1 MVNKSDVVAIKFHFN
16 KSILKS
22 NAWSPVPSSIAGER
36 NYINIWGCFWLN
48 SITWSTDIQP
58 AVWVEPH
65 TRYTVQDFSC
75 LFSGCQTS
83 LSLSIAKKGSVPS
96 VNGFSSAGVIQ
107 CPKARQ
113 SHSNSWLQ
121 DSAAFICLH
130 RQKQTHCTFSTK
142 PASVGPFIIIST
154 SVHEVEQWLQQDNV
168 WSARWMMTN
177 RALNHQPR
185 EHREHRTWCSLT
197 KKSLFQQHCWF
208 LLYYYHKNKSP
219 ELKLWRMWC
228 NVKNKYTSPADSPIT
243 DRKDGLT
250 LGNTPT
256 EWRIKSWYAGG
267 VYG

>member
-75 LFSGCQTS
+75 LFSGYQTS

-113 SHSNSWLQ
+113 SHSNSWVTGFSCIHLFTQ
-121 DSAAFICLH
+121 TKTDTLHIFYQTCLCWPVYNH
-130 RQKQTHCTFSTK
+130 LHVC
-142 PASVGPFIIIST
+142 
-154 SVHEVEQWLQQDNV
+154 
-168 WSARWMMTN
+168 ARSGT
-177 RALNHQPR
+177 
-185 EHREHRTWCSLT
+185 
-197 KKSLFQQHCWF
+197 
-208 LLYYYHKNKSP
+208 
-219 ELKLWRMWC
+219 
-228 NVKNKYTSPADSPIT
+228 IT
-243 DRKDGLT
+243 ATR
-250 LGNTPT
+250 
-256 EWRIKSWYAGG
+256 
-267 VYG
+267 